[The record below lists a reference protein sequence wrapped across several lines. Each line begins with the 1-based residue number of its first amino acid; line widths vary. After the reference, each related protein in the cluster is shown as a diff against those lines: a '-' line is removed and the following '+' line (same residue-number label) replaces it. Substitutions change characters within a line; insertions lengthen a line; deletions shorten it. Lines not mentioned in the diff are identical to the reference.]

1 MIRGNVDII
10 FKFQVMTMYNTEQV
24 GLKPNDEFW
33 SNATKY
39 SSWSNGEYEFLRE
52 ISFILVSLRNSDI
65 CE

>member
-1 MIRGNVDII
+1 
-10 FKFQVMTMYNTEQV
+10 MTMYNTEQV
-24 GLKPNDEFW
+24 RLKPNDEFW

-39 SSWSNGEYEFLRE
+39 SSWSKGEYYFLRE

>member
-1 MIRGNVDII
+1 
-10 FKFQVMTMYNTEQV
+10 MTMYNTEQV
-24 GLKPNDEFW
+24 RLKPNDEFW